1 MGESEASFHNTKLC
15 DYPSLMQWRSSGK
28 LLSIH
33 GIGVR
38 TTPLEFKS
46 LDTYPKSSSSI
57 PWQSLGILKPA
68 CWRASPETPWR
79 ARPGGTANPL
89 VFGRTSWAVILPF
102 PLDRRLSTRF
112 ATSFLFFS
120 CNLPS
125 FATFDLKWIQL
136 SVWVWPRNH
145 NNRHL
150 FHTSV
155 NLLKYPLLDANDT
168 VTQKKKFE
176 KRNIFWKKFPEFSFE
191 V

>member
-1 MGESEASFHNTKLC
+1 MGESEARFHNKLWL
-15 DYPSLMQWRSSGK
+15 SQFNAMTMLRK

-33 GIGVR
+33 GIGVS
-38 TTPLEFKS
+38 TTYSLGVNS

-79 ARPGGTANPL
+79 ARPGGTANLL
-89 VFGRTSWAVILPF
+89 VFGRSSWAVILPF

-112 ATSFLFFS
+112 ATSFFS

-155 NLLKYPLLDANDT
+155 NLLKYLLLDANDN
-168 VTQKKKFE
+168 VTQKEKK
-176 KRNIFWKKFPEFSFE
+176 WKT
-191 V
+191 